1 MLRRRVRGKEISSIV
16 ISKSRTERKQL
27 SIKKY
32 DERINFRFR
41 IFQFFKIRS
50 KIRIMIILKQ
60 VDKNFNT
67 FRFSRIPILRKPIQ
81 IWILV
86 FNLIYRAF
94 PSFIG
99 QITGLHRWYTGS
111 ASSHYPGQ
119 RILLSKRNT
128 RTLVAGSTVKAEAF
142 KRNRGQ
148 HFPDRSDR
156 RVTGFARFHGQT
168 VVHPCFDRTSQLP
181 PRGNWIINPISRFV
195 QKFRQRIFQ
204 PQSNPSIWIMEL
216 VRVLIQIGKF
226 KTAIVFRTWN
236 VGNARESR
244 YFVLQNSQ
252 RVSRCWPTNVYFSII
267 GIKKLAIMKT
277 FNSSNILAFN
287 FSSGNIS
294 LFQSDFIRKSLL
306 TRNGQITDLF
316 VDFPSVSIIK
326 KNFDQNSRKNSS
338 KLFENDFF
346 SNLLFRRIGRFSFL
360 VFFFFLFN

>member
-1 MLRRRVRGKEISSIV
+1 M
-16 ISKSRTERKQL
+16 
-27 SIKKY
+27 
-32 DERINFRFR
+32 
-41 IFQFFKIRS
+41 
-50 KIRIMIILKQ
+50 
-60 VDKNFNT
+60 
-67 FRFSRIPILRKPIQ
+67 
-81 IWILV
+81 
-86 FNLIYRAF
+86 
-94 PSFIG
+94 
-99 QITGLHRWYTGS
+99 
-111 ASSHYPGQ
+111 
-119 RILLSKRNT
+119 
-128 RTLVAGSTVKAEAF
+128 AGSTVKAEAF

-216 VRVLIQIGKF
+216 VRSWFLF
-226 KTAIVFRTWN
+226 KLENLKLQLFFVREMLEMQ
-236 VGNARESR
+236 ESR

-252 RVSRCWPTNVYFSII
+252 RVSQCWPTNVYFSII
-267 GIKKLAIMKT
+267 GIQKLAIMKT

-360 VFFFFLFN
+360 VFFFLFN